1 MAISNPSLTQIKQA
15 LTEMLPKLKP
25 LSVPTGMI
33 SAFNNVPEGWLQCN
47 GAAVSRTTY
56 AALFAVIGTK
66 YGSGNGST
74 TFNLPNLHH
83 KFIEG
88 TTTSSE
94 VGKSVAAGL
103 PNITGELP
111 SVRSYGTGTGA
122 FYQGETGHGY
132 SHMSSTG
139 RDSVAFSAGRSSSL
153 YEEASTVQ
161 PASTRM
167 LLCIKT

>member
-1 MAISNPSLTQIKQA
+1 MCRHDRLEVANSAGFVASLSKPATVPGTSGRPRASWQIR
-15 LTEMLPKLKP
+15 
-25 LSVPTGMI
+25 V
-33 SAFNNVPEGWLQCN
+33 
-47 GAAVSRTTY
+47 
-56 AALFAVIGTK
+56 
-66 YGSGNGST
+66 
-74 TFNLPNLHH
+74 
-83 KFIEG
+83 
-88 TTTSSE
+88 
-94 VGKSVAAGL
+94 

-122 FYQGETGHGY
+122 FYQGETGYGY
-132 SHMSSTG
+132 SHISSTG

>member
-1 MAISNPSLTQIKQA
+1 MVHRAC
-15 LTEMLPKLKP
+15 KLARAC
-25 LSVPTGMI
+25 VPAVEPV
-33 SAFNNVPEGWLQCN
+33 AF
-47 GAAVSRTTY
+47 TTD
-56 AALFAVIGTK
+56 VR
-66 YGSGNGST
+66 
-74 TFNLPNLHH
+74 P
-83 KFIEG
+83 
-88 TTTSSE
+88 
-94 VGKSVAAGL
+94 

-122 FYQGETGHGY
+122 FYQGETGYGY
-132 SHMSSTG
+132 SHISSTG